1 MLRDCLKIESG
12 PAAVDFGGGQGG
24 EACAS
29 PQRAVKAEPTP
40 ANAKRHA
47 EGPLSIFRQSL
58 IPKFSKLNFRPPGDR
73 ANLLVRRNPTAW
85 LAVLVLAGTMLSAK
99 PVWAADGSNDPVLN
113 LLLEKGVITQDEA
126 AKTEA
131 QLAAARTNESAPY
144 LDSKWKVSS
153 GIKSVELYG
162 DLRLRFEDRQ
172 EKDPSGGNIELQRFR
187 YAARLGLKGDA
198 ADDVYY
204 GFRLETSSNP
214 RSSMV
219 TLGTSSSSNPYV
231 GPYGKSQNGINV
243 GQIYLGWDPESWVD
257 LTAGKMPNPLFT
269 SSMVWSSSINPEGL
283 AEEFKAPVGP
293 ADFFATFGQFL
304 YQDLNP
310 VSATP
315 DLGLGFN
322 NGATGQDSQNIFQ
335 LAWQGGLTYHLTP
348 TTSFK
353 IAATFYQYV
362 GLRQGTSTS
371 EIAPFYGDTYVGEGA
386 YTGPGSA
393 YYTQANGYSGYTTSG
408 LPSQVNPQTGA
419 YSLNYPNNQTGIN
432 DLQVI
437 EVPFELRFKI
447 SKLDSLVFGDFAYNL
462 EGTQRAD
469 AAATA
474 YQEYLNS
481 QSATIKGFSPQTSD
495 VKAYQ
500 FGVALASE
508 GGLGLVNAA
517 TAKKHAWELRT
528 YWQHI
533 EQYSLDPNLL
543 DLDFNAGAE
552 NLQGI
557 YAAAAYGF
565 TDNFIGS
572 FRYGYASRINNAL
585 GTGGTGT
592 DIPQINPITQYNIFQ
607 VDLTLKF

>member
-1 MLRDCLKIESG
+1 MAGWLALL
-12 PAAVDFGGGQGG
+12 AAVG
-24 EACAS
+24 AS
-29 PQRAVKAEPTP
+29 LPVERAAAAET
-40 ANAKRHA
+40 
-47 EGPLSIFRQSL
+47 
-58 IPKFSKLNFRPPGDR
+58 
-73 ANLLVRRNPTAW
+73 T
-85 LAVLVLAGTMLSAK
+85 
-99 PVWAADGSNDPVLN
+99 DPVLG
-113 LLLEKGVITQDEA
+113 LLLQKGVITEDEA
-126 AKTEA
+126 AKAEA
-131 QLAAARTNESAPY
+131 QIADERTNEAAPA
-144 LDSKWKVSS
+144 LNSNWKTTA
-153 GIKSVELYG
+153 GMKNLQLYG
-162 DLRLRFEDRQ
+162 DLRLRFEERQ
-172 EKDPSGGNIELQRFR
+172 EKDPSGGNIELQRYR
-187 YAARLGLKGDA
+187 YAARLGLKGDPT
-198 ADDVYY
+198 DDTYF

-243 GQIYLGWDPESWVD
+243 GQIYLGWQPETWVD

-269 SSMVWSSSINPEGL
+269 SAMVWSPSINPEGL
-283 AEEFKAPVGP
+283 AEQFKATVGQV
-293 ADFFATFGQFL
+293 DFFATLGQFL
-304 YQDLNP
+304 YQDANP
-310 VSATP
+310 VAATP

-322 NGATGQDSQNIFQ
+322 NGATGQNANNIFQ
-335 LAWQGGLTYHLTP
+335 LAWEGGLTYHITP

-353 IAATFYQYV
+353 VAATFYQYE
-362 GLRQGTSTS
+362 GEQQGNSTS
-371 EIAPFYGDTYVGEGA
+371 EISPFFGDTYVGEGA

-408 LPSQVNPQTGA
+408 LPSQVNPQAGA

-432 DLQVI
+432 NLEVV
-437 EVPFELRFKI
+437 EVPFELKFKV
-447 SKLDSLVFGDFAYNL
+447 SQLDALLFGDVAYNL
-462 EGTQRAD
+462 QGSQRAE

-474 YQEYLNS
+474 YQEYLTS
-481 QSATIKGFSPQTSD
+481 QSATTKGFAPQTGD
-495 VKAYQ
+495 DKAYQ
-500 FGVALASE
+500 IGVALASE
-508 GGLGLVNAA
+508 GGLGLINGA

-565 TDNFIGS
+565 TDNFIGT
-572 FRYGYASRINNAL
+572 FRYGHASRINNRL

-592 DIPQINPITQYNIFQ
+592 DIPQINPITQYDIFQ